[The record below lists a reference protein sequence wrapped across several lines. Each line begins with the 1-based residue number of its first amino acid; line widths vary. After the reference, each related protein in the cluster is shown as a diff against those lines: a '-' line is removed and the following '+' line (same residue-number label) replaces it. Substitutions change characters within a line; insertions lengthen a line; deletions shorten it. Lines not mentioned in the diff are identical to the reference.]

1 MKKIISLLLS
11 AQAALL
17 LTATATLFS
26 SCVIVGTDK
35 DPDFVVEKRKTVTVK
50 ETTESSTPS
59 TTSTPT
65 ETTQNSKK
73 HSVTCYND
81 TSYTITDWCVKKDN
95 LVTFANSTNNRQISS
110 GGKDTIAN
118 LPEGR
123 YKIFFSFDDCYQLQP
138 CNYTGSEEF
147 ELNTDITYILSERTF
162 NYPACRT
169 ADAQEAVFVLK
180 GSDGS
185 EIELIKE

>member
-17 LTATATLFS
+17 LTATAVLFS

-50 ETTESSTPS
+50 ETGESSTPS
-59 TTSTPT
+59 TTTT
-65 ETTQNSKK
+65 NTTQNSKK

-81 TSYTITDWCVKKDN
+81 TSYIITDWCVKKDN
-95 LVTFANSTNNRQISS
+95 LVTFANSTNNREIPS

-118 LPEGR
+118 LLEGR

-147 ELNTDITYILSERTF
+147 ELNTDITYILSERTIS
-162 NYPACRT
+162 YPACRT
-169 ADAQEAVFVLK
+169 AESEEPVFVLK

-185 EIELIKE
+185 EIELVKE